1 MVARHSSSD
10 TSSIQL
16 KYAFA
21 ALLYRTSILPKVL
34 IARSTTARH
43 CSGLV
48 RSQGCNDTIVP
59 PAALTSSR
67 AARPLASLMS
77 QPTTIAPWR
86 VKSRAAARPMLPP
99 VPVMTHTLP
108 SSRPLIL
115 SLRSEYVRSL
125 RPDPLGNFVLAAVDD
140 DRLSCDERTVL
151 AGEKRHRGG
160 NVFRLS
166 KALDRLLLPNAPFEI
181 IG

>member
-34 IARSTTARH
+34 TARSTTAWH
-43 CSGLV
+43 CSGSV
-48 RSQGCNDTIVP
+48 RSQGCNDTILP
-59 PAALTSSR
+59 PAASTSFR
-67 AARPLASLMS
+67 AARPLVSLMS

-86 VKSRAAARPMLPP
+86 VKSRAAARPILPP

-108 SSRPLIL
+108 SSRPLIV

-125 RPDPLGNFVLAAVDD
+125 GPDPILGDGDMLIVI
-140 DRLSCDERTVL
+140 RS
-151 AGEKRHRGG
+151 GH
-160 NVFRLS
+160 
-166 KALDRLLLPNAPFEI
+166 LLTHVVAHAFLQRIASPLEET
-181 IG
+181 G

>member
-34 IARSTTARH
+34 IARSTTAWH

-48 RSQGCNDTIVP
+48 RSQGCNDTILP
-59 PAALTSSR
+59 PAALTSFR
-67 AARPLASLMS
+67 AARPLVSLMS
-77 QPTTIAPWR
+77 QPTTMAPWR
-86 VKSRAAARPMLPP
+86 VKSAAAARPMLPP

-115 SLRSEYVRSL
+115 SLRSEFVRSF
-125 RPDPLGNFVLAAVDD
+125 RPDTLGNLVLAAVDYD
-140 DRLSCDERTVL
+140 CLSRDERGIL
-151 AGEKRHRGG
+151 AGKKHYGTR
-160 NVFRLS
+160 NIFRLRE
-166 KALDRLLLPNAPFEI
+166 ALDRLLLPNAFLEI
-181 IG
+181 